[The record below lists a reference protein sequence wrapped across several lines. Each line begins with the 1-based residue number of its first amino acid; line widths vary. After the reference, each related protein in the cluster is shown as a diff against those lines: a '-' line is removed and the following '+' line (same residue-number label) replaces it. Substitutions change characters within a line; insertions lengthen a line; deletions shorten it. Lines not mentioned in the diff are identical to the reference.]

1 MLHIEID
8 RHSKHYIYCLTV
20 LYAGVPFRHKANYP
34 QALLFHL
41 FYGFITISRSIFC
54 GRCIISIKQGSGA
67 ADGSF
72 KNSGIGYRSGR
83 VYAKAGY
90 NLASAAA
97 VFGRIR
103 IFDIYL

>member
-8 RHSKHYIYCLTV
+8 RYGKHYIYCLTV
-20 LYAGVPFRHKANYP
+20 LYAGAPFRHKANYP

-41 FYGFITISRSIFC
+41 FYCFITIGRSILC

-67 ADGSF
+67 ADRSF
-72 KNSGIGYRSGR
+72 KNSGIGNRSGR

-90 NLASAAA
+90 NLASAAT

-103 IFDIYL
+103 IFNVHL